1 MAKSGTPVREQV
13 VGVNELRRKLERAGD
28 DASKAVA
35 EGLQLGAQVIVGA
48 AKQIIREKDIID
60 TGNLLNSV
68 QSWPPEYT
76 TGGQGGKTQVSVDI
90 GTPVEYGVY
99 QEFGTS
105 RMGAR
110 PWLRPAFDENVGKAR
125 AAVAYSLQKR
135 LEQLRATKGG
145 AE

>member
-1 MAKSGTPVREQV
+1 MAGTPVRSQI
-13 VGVNELRRKLERAGD
+13 VGVSELRRKLERAGD
-28 DASKAVA
+28 DAFKAVV

-48 AKQIIREKDIID
+48 AKQNIRDKHIID

-76 TGGQGGKTQVSVDI
+76 LGGQGGGKTQASVDI

-99 QEFGTS
+99 HEFGTS

-110 PWLRPAFDENVGKAR
+110 PWLRPAFDENVDKAR
-125 AAVAYSLQKR
+125 AVVTLSLLKR
-135 LEQLRATKGG
+135 LEWLRATKGG
-145 AE
+145 MS